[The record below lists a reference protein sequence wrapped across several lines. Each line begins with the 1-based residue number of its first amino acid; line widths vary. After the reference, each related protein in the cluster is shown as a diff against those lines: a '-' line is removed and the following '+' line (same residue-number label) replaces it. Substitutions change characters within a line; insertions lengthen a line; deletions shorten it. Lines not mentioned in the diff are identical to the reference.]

1 MPPNALRIRWRNVPV
16 RWRNDA
22 AWTVED
28 DRRGAAEGP
37 AHGARAGAGPG
48 AAGGGAREGVPLAP
62 ALTEP
67 VVAFRAWRV
76 LDDRLLSPYIP
87 CRWEGRVMHAMCYPA
102 NRALTF
108 GRGWLAAAHQS
119 PHPDCKCG
127 IYAYHRPGVQQYFG
141 EWEWVEGI
149 VSVWGRIEAH
159 ADGLRAEHARVEAV
173 TGRPAIAAHLGVE
186 QVDRAELR
194 AVAARYGAPLPATL
208 LPESQA
214 IGSASSP

>member
-1 MPPNALRIRWRNVPV
+1 MRRSLRDPRSC
-16 RWRNDA
+16 A
-22 AWTVED
+22 APD
-28 DRRGAAEGP
+28 
-37 AHGARAGAGPG
+37 
-48 AAGGGAREGVPLAP
+48 LI
-62 ALTEP
+62 EP

-87 CRWEGRVMHAMCYPA
+87 CRWEGPVMHATCYPA

-149 VSVWGRIEAH
+149 VSVWGGIEAH
-159 ADGLRAEHARVEAV
+159 ADGLRAEHARVEALA
-173 TGRPAIAAHLGVE
+173 GRPTIAARLGADLVE
-186 QVDRAELR
+186 RDEL
-194 AVAARYGAPLPATL
+194 AAAAADYGAPLPPAL
-208 LPESQA
+208 LPGSGSQA
-214 IGSASSP
+214 TASSSIP

>member
-1 MPPNALRIRWRNVPV
+1 MRRSLRDPRSC
-16 RWRNDA
+16 A
-22 AWTVED
+22 APD
-28 DRRGAAEGP
+28 
-37 AHGARAGAGPG
+37 
-48 AAGGGAREGVPLAP
+48 LI
-62 ALTEP
+62 EP

-87 CRWEGRVMHAMCYPA
+87 CRWEGPVMHATCYPA

-159 ADGLRAEHARVEAV
+159 ADGLRAEHARVEAL

-186 QVDRAELR
+186 HVTTRDELR
-194 AVAARYGAPLPATL
+194 AAAARYGAPLPATL
-208 LPESQA
+208 LPASQA